1 MSANII
7 PRPFDLNDLNGSAIT
22 VASRLNEKGYE
33 AYVVGGAVRDLM
45 LGKTPKDFDVATNA
59 TPEQIAAL
67 FRGARIVG
75 RRFQIV
81 HVRMGREIIEVTT
94 FRGDH
99 ESADSKDKNQARR
112 GQTGVLLRDNVFGTL
127 EQDAIRR
134 DLTINA
140 LYYDP
145 VDDAV
150 IDYTNGLSDIENK
163 LLKLIGDPV
172 TRYQEDPV
180 RMLRVIR
187 FQAKL
192 GFEIELQ
199 TANAIQSCAKLLAQI
214 PAARLFD
221 EFLKGFMAGDAAAFA
236 RALMAT
242 PLWQELFP
250 DNAQYLNK
258 KPEYRKLLTQALI
271 NTDQRINSGKGVTP
285 AFLLAAILW
294 PAVDQAWEAAVS
306 RGEPPIP
313 AMNSA
318 GQDVILRAITR
329 VAVPKRF
336 SMVMRDIWDLQMR
349 MDRRRHRKPLEFASN
364 KRFRAAYD
372 FLLLR
377 AEAGEPLQ
385 DIAHWWTEFQD
396 KNPQLHELRAAQP
409 AEEPV
414 KRRRPPRRRRRPS

>member
-1 MSANII
+1 MSVNII
-7 PRPFDLNDLNGSAIT
+7 PRPFDLNDLNDSAIK
-22 VASRLNEKGYE
+22 VALRLNEKGYE

-59 TPEQIAAL
+59 TPEQVAAL
-67 FRGARIVG
+67 FRGSRIVG

-145 VDDAV
+145 VDDTV
-150 IDYTNGLSDIENK
+150 IDYTNGLEDIENR

-180 RMLRVIR
+180 RMLRVTR

-192 GFEIELQ
+192 GFEIEPQ
-199 TANAIQSCAKLLAQI
+199 TAKAIQSCAKLLAQI
-214 PAARLFD
+214 PPARLFD

-236 RALMAT
+236 DALLAT

-258 KPEYRKLLTQALI
+258 KPEYRKLLKQALI
-271 NTDQRINSGKGVTP
+271 NTDERINSGKRVTP

-294 PAVDQAWEAAVS
+294 PAVDQAWDAAVS

-313 AMNSA
+313 AMNSV
-318 GQDVILRAITR
+318 GQDVILRAISR
-329 VAVPKRF
+329 VAIPQRF
-336 SMVMRDIWDLQMR
+336 SMVMREIWDLQMR

>member
-1 MSANII
+1 MSVNVI
-7 PRPFDLNDLNGSAIT
+7 PRPFNLSDLNDSAIK

-59 TPEQIAAL
+59 TPEQVAVL
-67 FRGARIVG
+67 FRGSRIVG

-140 LYYDP
+140 LYYSP
-145 VDDAV
+145 LDDSV
-150 IDYTNGLSDIENK
+150 IDYTNGLEDIASR
-163 LLKLIGDPV
+163 LLKLIGEPK

-192 GFEIELQ
+192 GFDIESQ
-199 TANAIQSCAKLLAQI
+199 TALAIEDCANLLAQI

-221 EFLKGFMAGDAAAFA
+221 EF
-236 RALMAT
+236 
-242 PLWQELFP
+242 
-250 DNAQYLNK
+250 
-258 KPEYRKLLTQALI
+258 
-271 NTDQRINSGKGVTP
+271 
-285 AFLLAAILW
+285 
-294 PAVDQAWEAAVS
+294 
-306 RGEPPIP
+306 
-313 AMNSA
+313 
-318 GQDVILRAITR
+318 
-329 VAVPKRF
+329 
-336 SMVMRDIWDLQMR
+336 
-349 MDRRRHRKPLEFASN
+349 
-364 KRFRAAYD
+364 
-372 FLLLR
+372 
-377 AEAGEPLQ
+377 
-385 DIAHWWTEFQD
+385 
-396 KNPQLHELRAAQP
+396 
-409 AEEPV
+409 
-414 KRRRPPRRRRRPS
+414 